1 MLNIKN
7 LQLGYGSNILI
18 ENANLQLYYGQR
30 VGIIGQNG
38 VGKTSLFKLITGELL
53 PEAGDHSLPNNTI
66 IAHVEQEIINQEQII
81 VEYVLSI
88 HPLIINDHTDLPEYY
103 QLRPKAEKLL
113 LNLGFKINELELPIK
128 EFSGGWQM
136 RANLAKALFIP
147 SDILLLDEPT
157 NHLDL
162 ETVLW
167 LEDWLK
173 KYQGLALIISHDRE
187 FLDNV
192 STHIVLISNKTLTLY
207 TGNYSVYENTRYMQ
221 IQQQQQIRSK
231 TEARIAHLQS
241 FVDRFKAKASKAK
254 QAQSRVKMIEK
265 LQVFQ
270 AIPKDIEYSIE
281 FLEPEYI
288 VDKLLSISNGII
300 GYPDKILLEDVK
312 LDIFQDSRIGLLGK
326 NGIGKSTLI
335 KAMINGSTMLSGELN
350 VDKKIKIGYFAQH
363 TVDQLDLTDTPL
375 NWLSRNHKNKK
386 ENELRSFLGRYGFSG
401 DKVKEQIN
409 NFSGGE
415 KARLTIANIIL
426 SRPNILF
433 LDEPTN
439 HLDMQMREE
448 IASSIQ
454 DFAGAVII
462 VSHDKFLL
470 QSVVDEFYLLNN
482 FHLNKFN
489 GDLEAYHKIL
499 LNEPN
504 EQKLNKE
511 TKKNSSNTYTLNNDK
526 SIFSKNL
533 IRLKDEINKIEL
545 QIPQLQ
551 EKITKAEK
559 YIANFYSGD
568 AEQIVKFEHISKE
581 YNINKLNLEKLENKW
596 IILQA
601 EMEEEKKK

>member
-1 MLNIKN
+1 MLILKN
-7 LQLGYGSNILI
+7 LQLAYGRNVLI

-30 VGIIGQNG
+30 VGIVGQNG
-38 VGKTSLFKLITGELL
+38 VGKTSLFKLIMGKLL
-53 PEAGDHSLPNNTI
+53 PEAGDYSLSNDVI
-66 IAHVEQEIINQEQII
+66 IAHVEQEIVNQEQSII
-81 VEYVLSI
+81 EYVLSI
-88 HPLIINDHTDLPEYY
+88 HPLIIQEHTDLPEYY
-103 QLRPKAEKLL
+103 QLKPRAEKLL
-113 LNLGFKINELELPIK
+113 LNLGFKLNELELSVK

-136 RANLAKALFIP
+136 RANLAKALFVP

-192 STHIVLISNKTLTLY
+192 ATHIALISNKTLTLY

-221 IQQQQQIRSK
+221 LAQQQQIRAK
-231 TEARIAHLQS
+231 TQAKVAHLQS

-265 LQVFQ
+265 LQVSQ
-270 AIPKDIEYSIE
+270 AIHKDIEFSIE
-281 FLEPEYI
+281 FLEPEYK
-288 VDKLLSISNGII
+288 VDKLLSISDGVI
-300 GYPDKILLEDVK
+300 GYENKILLEDVK

-335 KAMINGSTMLSGELN
+335 KAMINGSTLLNGELII
-350 VDKKIKIGYFAQH
+350 DKKIKIGYFAQH
-363 TVDQLDLTDTPL
+363 TVDQLDLLDTPFT
-375 NWLSRNHKNKK
+375 WLAREHKDKK

-401 DKVKEQIN
+401 DKIKEQIG

-454 DFAGAVII
+454 DFSGAVVI

-470 QSVVDEFYLLNN
+470 QSVVDEFYLLDKQ
-482 FHLNKFN
+482 HLNKFN
-489 GDLEAYHKIL
+489 GDLEEYHKMLLAESSEQKTAKVKKESNQKIVNALSKVDFSSKNIIKIKIEIDKIEKEIAIL
-499 LNEPN
+499 QDKINKAETIMGTSDCKSPN
-504 EQKLNKE
+504 E
-511 TKKNSSNTYTLNNDK
+511 
-526 SIFSKNL
+526 I
-533 IRLKDEINKIEL
+533 IE
-545 QIPQLQ
+545 
-551 EKITKAEK
+551 
-559 YIANFYSGD
+559 
-568 AEQIVKFEHISKE
+568 FERISKE
-581 YNINKLNLEKLENKW
+581 YNSNKLILDELESKW
-596 IILQA
+596 LSLQA
-601 EMEEEKKK
+601 EIE

>member
-1 MLNIKN
+1 MLSLKN
-7 LQLGYGSNILI
+7 LQLAYGSNILI
-18 ENANLQLYYGQR
+18 ENANLQLYYGQK
-30 VGIIGQNG
+30 VGIVGQNG

-53 PEAGDHSLPNNTI
+53 PEAGDYSLSNNTI
-66 IAHVEQEIINQEQII
+66 IAHVEQEIVNQNQLL

-88 HPLIINDHTDLPEYY
+88 HPLIIHEHTDLPEYY
-103 QLRPKAEKLL
+103 QLRPRAEKLL
-113 LNLGFKINELELPIK
+113 ISLGFKLNELELPIK

-136 RANLAKALFIP
+136 RANLAKALFVP

-162 ETVLW
+162 ETVIW

-192 STHIVLISNKTLTLY
+192 ATHIVLISNKTLTLY

-221 IQQQQQIRSK
+221 LQQQQQIRAK

-265 LQVFQ
+265 LQVVQ
-270 AIPKDIEYSIE
+270 AMPKDIEYSIE
-281 FLEPEYI
+281 FLEPEYQI
-288 VDKLLSISNGII
+288 DKLLSINDGVI
-300 GYPDKILLEDVK
+300 GYKDKILLKDVK
-312 LDIFQDSRIGLLGK
+312 LDIFQNSRIGLLGK

-335 KAMINGSTMLSGELN
+335 KAMINGSTLLSGELYI
-350 VDKKIKIGYFAQH
+350 DKKIKIGYFAQH

-375 NWLSRNHKNKK
+375 SWFSRNYKEKK
-386 ENELRSFLGRYGFSG
+386 ESELRSFLGRYGFSG
-401 DKVKEQIN
+401 DKVKEEIN

-454 DFAGAVII
+454 DFSGAVII

-482 FHLNKFN
+482 LHLNKFN
-489 GDLEAYHKIL
+489 GDLDDYHQIL
-499 LNEPN
+499 LNESSDKKIMKISN
-504 EQKLNKE
+504 ENSQKTSIDNNTAPLINL
-511 TKKNSSNTYTLNNDK
+511 TKLKN
-526 SIFSKNL
+526 
-533 IRLKDEINKIEL
+533 EINKIEE
-545 QIPQLQ
+545 QITQLQ
-551 EKITKAEK
+551 KTIIKSEELMAKINCNTPV
-559 YIANFYSGD
+559 
-568 AEQIVKFEHISKE
+568 QIIELELITKE
-581 YNINKLNLEKLENKW
+581 YNKNKLLLEKLENEW
-596 IILQA
+596 LILQSKIDK
-601 EMEEEKKK
+601 EN